1 MTPKPKTV
9 HPELPPRMVKRQ
21 WKTRKGIQQAYYYE
35 HPRDEEGKR
44 VLEPLGTDFA
54 KAKQKWGEVEGVKV
68 DKYTG
73 NTLGAIYQKYMKWAE
88 KTHISKLSQR
98 TIKDRKNYW
107 THLEPVF
114 AHIDIDAFKPQWFLQ
129 YFESRSSQVGAKKE
143 IKFMSVMFNWAKLR
157 GLCAIEN
164 PITGTTRQYKV
175 KEHRDI
181 LISKDEYNA
190 VHKVSPGFIQDLMDM
205 LYMAGTRPDEAI
217 SFRFSHDNVDELVY
231 RMPKTQKIKRVAIGK
246 DMRTLIDRRKKLLSS
261 SKVTLIDPTI
271 LFDDKGQPLTLNGT
285 IKYWFGKA
293 RDDAKL
299 KRRWQLKDIRPFAA
313 TERYK
318 KEGIEATRK
327 FLGHSTEA
335 QTRSYIRDY
344 LGEETQSLE
353 AVEND
358 KMAKVTVKNG
368 ESDLG

>member
-1 MTPKPKTV
+1 MTPKPKTT
-9 HPELPPRMVKRQ
+9 HPELPPRMIKRQ
-21 WKTRKGIQQAYYYE
+21 WKTRKGIGVAYYYE
-35 HPRDEEGKR
+35 HPRDENGKR
-44 VLEPLGTDFA
+44 TPEPLGTDFA
-54 KAKQKWGEVEGVKV
+54 KAKQKWGEIEGVKV
-68 DKYTG
+68 DKYSG
-73 NTLGAIYQKYMKWAE
+73 NTLGAVYQQYMKWAE
-88 KTHISKLSQR
+88 KTKISNLAPR

-107 THLEPVF
+107 KQLEPVF
-114 AHIDIDAFKPQWFLQ
+114 AEIEMNEFKPEWFLQ

-143 IKFMSVMFNWAKLR
+143 IKFMSVLFNWAKLR
-157 GLCAIEN
+157 GLCGIEN

-175 KEHRDI
+175 KEHRDV
-181 LISKDEYNA
+181 LISRGEYNA
-190 VHKVSPGFIQDLMDM
+190 VYNKAVPFIQDLMDM

-217 SFRFSHDNVDELVY
+217 GFRFSHDNGDELTY
-231 RMPKTQKIKRVAIGK
+231 KMPKVGRIKRVQIGSDLRK
-246 DMRTLIDRRKKLLSS
+246 LIDRRKKLLSG

-271 LFDDKGQPLTLNGT
+271 LFDDNGQPLTLNGT
-285 IKYWFGKA
+285 IKYWFKKA

-335 QTRSYIRDY
+335 QTRAYIRDY

-353 AVEND
+353 AVENV
-358 KMAKVTVKNG
+358 KMAKVKADYG
-368 ESDLG
+368 ESS